1 MNVSQEILN
10 WFHIFGRKNLPWQKN
25 KTIYSVWISE
35 IMLQQTQVKTVIP
48 YFIKFLKKYPTI
60 NSISL
65 SSENAVLHKWSGL
78 GYYKRAKN
86 IYKAA
91 KIISSKYNGQ
101 FPDVFNHVIK
111 LPGIGKTTAGAI
123 LSISYNYF
131 FPILD
136 SNVKRILIRL
146 YGIKFNKYNKKIDNV
161 LWKKIQSILPLH
173 NAGKFN
179 QALMDLGSLIC
190 YPKSPKCNICPINYA
205 CMFFQKNFFQK
216 YSVRNKILQLK
227 NYWCIIINYKQ
238 YIFLKKCK
246 KYTFW
251 KDLFCFPLFTK
262 KNYLINWIKEE
273 KIVPVKI
280 KQLRSMTLYITR
292 YKFIITPIF
301 LIIKTNKD
309 FKPEKDAIWFN
320 LLNHQK
326 VGIPSL
332 VLKILDKYSHLI
344 SQTNYSV

>member
-1 MNVSQEILN
+1 MNIAQTILN
-10 WFHIFGRKNLPWQKN
+10 WFHINARNSLPWKKN

-48 YFIKFLKKYPTI
+48 YFVKFLKKYPTI
-60 NSISL
+60 TSIST
-65 SSENAVLHKWSGL
+65 SSENAILYTWSGL

-86 IYKAA
+86 VYKTA
-91 KIISSKYNGQ
+91 KIISNKYNGK
-101 FPDVFNHVIK
+101 FPDNFNDVIK

-136 SNVKRILIRL
+136 SNVKRILIRI
-146 YGIKFNKYNKKIDNV
+146 YGIKFTIYNKKIDNI
-161 LWKKIQSILPLH
+161 LWNKIQSILPLH

-179 QALMDLGSLIC
+179 QALMDFGSLIC
-190 YPKSPKCNICPINYA
+190 CPKNPNCSICPINCT
-205 CMFFQKNFFQK
+205 CMFYKKNFF
-216 YSVRNKILQLK
+216 YSLEPKNKILQLK
-227 NYWCIIINYKQ
+227 IYWCVIINCKQ
-238 YIFLKKCK
+238 YIFLKKYK

-262 KNYLINWIKEE
+262 KKYLIHWIKE
-273 KIVPVKI
+273 KNIIPI
-280 KQLRSMTLYITR
+280 KMQQLKSITLYITQ

-301 LIIKTNKD
+301 LIIKTKKH
-309 FKPEKDAIWFN
+309 FKFEKDTIWFN
-320 LLNHQK
+320 ILKNQK

-332 VLKILDKYSHLI
+332 VLKIINKYSHLI
-344 SQTNYSV
+344 I

>member
-1 MNVSQEILN
+1 MNVTQTILN
-10 WFHIFGRKNLPWQKN
+10 WFHVYGRKNLPWQKN
-25 KTIYSVWISE
+25 KTVYSVWISE

-65 SSENAVLHKWSGL
+65 SSENAVLYEWSGL

-86 IYKAA
+86 IYKTA

-111 LPGIGKTTAGAI
+111 LPGIGRTTAGAI

-146 YGIKFNKYNKKIDNV
+146 YGVQFTRYNKKIDNI
-161 LWKKIQSILPLH
+161 LWKKVQSILPMH

-190 YPKSPKCNICPINYA
+190 CPVNPKCKNCPINYTYT
-205 CMFFQKNFFQK
+205 FFKKKNIQNCSIK
-216 YSVRNKILQLK
+216 NKILQLK
-227 NYWCIIINYKQ
+227 
-238 YIFLKKCK
+238 
-246 KYTFW
+246 
-251 KDLFCFPLFTK
+251 
-262 KNYLINWIKEE
+262 
-273 KIVPVKI
+273 
-280 KQLRSMTLYITR
+280 
-292 YKFIITPIF
+292 
-301 LIIKTNKD
+301 
-309 FKPEKDAIWFN
+309 
-320 LLNHQK
+320 
-326 VGIPSL
+326 
-332 VLKILDKYSHLI
+332 KILVY
-344 SQTNYSV
+344 YY